1 METHDYGEELLKEGK
16 VMYVG
21 NQTKLQYKI
30 SVIANLY
37 CTDENDLYAFRRRV
51 ALVTNGVLV
60 GMYENLAE
68 IHLTVPDK
76 WEFMLEITFDD
87 IVDTRKLSLISSS
100 IMHAINES
108 EEVGDIHFHNIPFNI
123 VQMEF

>member
-1 METHDYGEELLKEGK
+1 METHDYGEELLKKGK

-30 SVIANLY
+30 SVIMD

-51 ALVTNGVLV
+51 ALVTKGVLV
-60 GMYENLAE
+60 GMYESLAT

-87 IVDTRKLSLISSS
+87 IVDARKLGLISSN
-100 IMHAINES
+100 IIHAINES
-108 EEVGDIHFHNIPFNI
+108 EEVGDIHFHKAPFNI

>member
-1 METHDYGEELLKEGK
+1 METHDYGEELLKKGK
-16 VMYVG
+16 VMYVR

-30 SVIANLY
+30 SVIMD

-51 ALVTNGVLV
+51 ALVTKGVLV
-60 GMYENLAE
+60 GMYESLAD

-87 IVDTRKLSLISSS
+87 IVDARKLGLISSN
-100 IMHAINES
+100 IIHAINES